1 MTIYFSSY
9 ITEPADIQGNDY
21 SISQKS
27 ILISLI
33 QQQSGKKK
41 TTERLSF
48 SFLVQLN

>member
-33 QQQSGKKK
+33 QQQSGKEKDK
-41 TTERLSF
+41 GKVKFLISSTT
-48 SFLVQLN
+48 